1 MFHRRDGISP
11 WRVWWEWEGIP
22 GRRMYKLKTRGGKI
36 KAMQKT
42 MSVSI
47 LLEKRI
53 YKEMRNTFTRAD
65 KNQ

>member
-1 MFHRRDGISP
+1 
-11 WRVWWEWEGIP
+11 
-22 GRRMYKLKTRGGKI
+22 MYKLKTRGGKI